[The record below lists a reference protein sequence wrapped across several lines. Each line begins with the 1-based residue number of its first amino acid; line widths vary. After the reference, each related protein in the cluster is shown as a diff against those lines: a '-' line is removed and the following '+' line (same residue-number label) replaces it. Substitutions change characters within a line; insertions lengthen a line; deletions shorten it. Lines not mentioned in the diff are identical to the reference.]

1 MAFLIYANE
10 EIFSTFVLNIYRL
23 ICRMKNKGLI
33 LLGAILSMYSCSTP
47 QKISYFQDLQQIES
61 KDYSVDMNSAS
72 YEVKIL
78 PSDLLSIIVTGKDPV
93 AVAMFNLPVSST
105 INPGETEL
113 STTPVLQS
121 YLVDVNGDI
130 DFPTLGR
137 IKVAGLSR
145 RKISDLLKD
154 KISKYAKDPI
164 VNVQLLNFKVSVLGE
179 VNNPGT
185 KATSNER
192 MTIMDAISLSGD
204 LSIYG
209 NRENVL
215 LVRENNGKKEFHR
228 FNLTSTDIFK
238 SPYFYLKQND
248 VIYVQPNQAKQNS
261 SRMDSAKQFNLS
273 VASTVTAAIS
283 VIASLCIALFLK

>member
-1 MAFLIYANE
+1 
-10 EIFSTFVLNIYRL
+10 
-23 ICRMKNKGLI
+23 MKNKGLV

-61 KDYSVDMNSAS
+61 KDYSVDMNSSS

-78 PSDLLSIIVTGKDPV
+78 SSDLLSIIVTGKDPV

-121 YLVDVNGDI
+121 YLVDANGDI

-137 IKVAGLSR
+137 IKVEGLSR
-145 RKISDLLKD
+145 REISDLLKD

-185 KATSNER
+185 KGTSNER
-192 MTIMDAISLSGD
+192 MTILDAISLSGD

-215 LVRENNGKKEFHR
+215 LVRENNVKKSFID
-228 FNLTSTDIFK
+228 STLLQQTYLNHPIF
-238 SPYFYLKQND
+238 
-248 VIYVQPNQAKQNS
+248 I
-261 SRMDSAKQFNLS
+261 
-273 VASTVTAAIS
+273 
-283 VIASLCIALFLK
+283 

>member
-1 MAFLIYANE
+1 MKKKEL
-10 EIFSTFVLNIYRL
+10 VLL
-23 ICRMKNKGLI
+23 C
-33 LLGAILSMYSCSTP
+33 AILSMYSCSTP

-61 KDYSVDMNSAS
+61 KDYSVDMNSAN

-78 PSDLLSIIVTGKDPV
+78 PSDLLSIIVTGKDPA
-93 AVAMFNLPVSST
+93 AVAMFNLPVTSST

-145 RKISDLLKD
+145 RGISDLLKD

-185 KATSNER
+185 KGTSNER

-261 SRMDSAKQFNLS
+261 SRIDSAKQFNLS